1 MKIINNKKDAIQE
14 LQRIANRTNSEKNNK
29 INSVVEEILNEV
41 KAYGDKAVEKYTK
54 KFDGFNPDPMQVS
67 ASDLQE
73 AWDKIDEDLKRS
85 LEVAHQRIKKF
96 HEKEIPSSFTIKG
109 EHGDTVQRK
118 WKPVKKAGIYI
129 PGGRAAYP
137 STVLMNAIPA
147 SVAGVEEIIMV
158 SPGNTEGEINKT
170 VLAAAYLSG
179 IKKVFRI
186 GGAQAIGALAFGTK
200 QISKVDVISGPG
212 NIFVTTAKKLI
223 YGATGIDSLAGP
235 SEILIIADET
245 AQSKHIASDLL
256 AQAEHDPLASSILLT
271 TSKNLAKE
279 VLEEVYKKMD
289 DHPRKEICME
299 SIKNWGLIVTCENYE
314 SCIELSN
321 NFAPE
326 HLEILTLDPKKI
338 LKNIEN
344 AGAIFLGKWTPEAV
358 GDYLA
363 GPNHTLPTS
372 GNSRFSGSLGV
383 ETFMK
388 NTSIIE
394 FNEESLKINSLDII
408 NLAES
413 EGLHSHANSVQI
425 RFED

>member
-1 MKIINNKKDAIQE
+1 MRIINDKKEALQE
-14 LQRIANRTNSEKNNK
+14 LRRIASRTNSENNNK
-29 INSVVEEILNEV
+29 INAIVEEILQEV
-41 KAYGDKAVEKYTK
+41 NTYGDKAVEKYTR
-54 KFDGFNPDPMQVS
+54 KFDGFNPNPMQVN
-67 ASDLQE
+67 AE
-73 AWDKIDEDLKRS
+73 TIRNAWDEIDSNLKRS

-96 HEKEIPSSFTIKG
+96 HEKEIPTSFTLSG
-109 EHGDTVQRK
+109 EHGDVVQRK
-118 WKPVKKAGIYI
+118 WRPVKKAGIYI

-147 SVAGVEEIIMV
+147 TVAGVEKIIMV

-179 IKKVFRI
+179 INKVFRI
-186 GGAQAIGALAFGTK
+186 GGAQAIGALAFGTN
-200 QISKVDVISGPG
+200 QIDKVDVISGPG
-212 NIFVTTAKKLI
+212 NIYVTTAKKLI
-223 YGATGIDSLAGP
+223 YGFTGIDSLAGP
-235 SEILIIADET
+235 SEILIIADESARST
-245 AQSKHIASDLL
+245 HIASDLL

-271 TSKNLAKE
+271 TSKKQAKE
-279 VLEEVYKKMD
+279 VLEELYKKID
-289 DHPRKEICME
+289 NHPRKEICTQ
-299 SIKNWGLIVTCENYE
+299 SIENWGLIVICENHE

-321 NFAPE
+321 EFAPE
-326 HLEILTLDPKKI
+326 HLEILASDPTKI
-338 LKNIEN
+338 LEDIEN

-394 FNEESLKINSLDII
+394 FNEKSLKANSHDII
-408 NLAES
+408 NLAKS
-413 EGLHSHANSVQI
+413 EGLHSHANSVQE
-425 RFED
+425 RFKD

>member
-1 MKIINNKKDAIQE
+1 MKVINNNKDAIQE
-14 LQRIANRTNSEKNNK
+14 LKRISDRTNSENNHN
-29 INSVVEEILNEV
+29 INVIVEEILQEV
-41 KAYGDKAVEKYTK
+41 KIYGDKAVEKYTK
-54 KFDGFNPDPMQVS
+54 KFDGFNPDPMQIT
-67 ASDLQE
+67 SDELRD
-73 AWDKIDEDLKRS
+73 AWDEIDCNLKRS
-85 LEVAHQRIKKF
+85 LEVAYKRIKKF
-96 HEKEIPSSFTIKG
+96 HEKQIPQSFTIKG
-109 EHGDTVQRK
+109 KHGDTVQRK
-118 WKPVKKAGIYI
+118 WRPVKNAGIYI

-147 SVAGVEEIIMV
+147 TVAGVENIVMV
-158 SPGNTEGEINKT
+158 SPGNKEGKINKT
-170 VLAAAYLSG
+170 VLAAAHLLG

-186 GGAQAIGALAFGTK
+186 GGAQAIGALAFGTN
-200 QISKVDVISGPG
+200 QIDKVDVITGPG

-223 YGATGIDSLAGP
+223 YGSTGIDSLAGP

-245 AQSKHIASDLL
+245 AQSTHIASDLL

-271 TSKNLAKE
+271 TSKNQAKE
-279 VLEEVYKKMD
+279 VLDELYKKID
-289 DHPRKEICME
+289 DHPRKEICSE
-299 SIKNWGLIVTCENYE
+299 SIKNWGLIVICENYE

-321 NFAPE
+321 KFAPE
-326 HLEILTLDPKKI
+326 HLEILALGSKKI
-338 LKNIEN
+338 LEGIEN

-394 FNEESLKINSLDII
+394 FNEESLKVNSSDII
-408 NLAES
+408 NLARS
-413 EGLHSHANSVQI
+413 EGLHSHAKSVQI
-425 RFED
+425 RFEN

>member
-1 MKIINNKKDAIQE
+1 MKILSNKKDAIQE
-14 LQRIANRTNSEKNNK
+14 LKRISARTNSDKNNK
-29 INSVVEEILNEV
+29 INAIVEEILQEV
-41 KAYGDKAVEKYTK
+41 KNYGDKAVEKYTQ
-54 KFDGFNPDPMQVS
+54 KFDGFNPDPMQIS
-67 ASDLQE
+67 ADELKD
-73 AWDKIDEDLKRS
+73 AWDKIDDNLKCS
-85 LEVAHQRIKKF
+85 LDVAHKRIRKF

-109 EHGDTVQRK
+109 EYGDIVQRK
-118 WKPVKKAGIYI
+118 WRPVKRAGIYI

-147 SVAGVEEIIMV
+147 TVAGVDEIIMV
-158 SPGNTEGEINKT
+158 SPGNSEGKINKT

-179 IKKVFRI
+179 INKVFRI
-186 GGAQAIGALAFGTK
+186 GGAQAIGALAFGTN
-200 QISKVDVISGPG
+200 QIDKVDVITGPG
-212 NIFVTTAKKLI
+212 NIYVTTAKKLI
-223 YGATGIDSLAGP
+223 YGSTGIDSLAGP

-245 AQSKHIASDLL
+245 AQSSHIASDLL
-256 AQAEHDPLASSILLT
+256 AQAEHDPLASSVLLT
-271 TSKNLAKE
+271 TSKNQSQE
-279 VLEEVYKKMD
+279 VLEELYKKID
-289 DHPRKEICME
+289 NHPRKEICMQ
-299 SIKNWGLIVTCENYE
+299 SINNWGLIVVCENYE

-326 HLEILTLDPKKI
+326 HLEIIALDSKKI
-338 LKNIEN
+338 LEGIEN

-394 FNEESLKINSLDII
+394 FNKESLKYNSLDII
-408 NLAES
+408 NLARS
-413 EGLHSHANSVQI
+413 EGLHSHAKSVEI